1 MTACTFDGEFFVIL
15 YFFEVFLADIVAIGA
30 NEFFGSVFAPGSL
43 YFFGAGCFEKIDGYF
58 MVLAFFIFFILELKF
73 SDFRDIYF

>member
-1 MTACTFDGEFFVIL
+1 MASCAFDGEFFVIL

-30 NEFFGSVFAPGSL
+30 YEFFGSVFAPSSL
-43 YFFGAGCFEKIDGYF
+43 YFFGAGCSEQIDGYF
-58 MVLAFFIFFILELKF
+58 MVLAFFVFFVLKLKF